1 LKIALLTQH
10 FAPDFEGG
18 TEAVVRAQA
27 RELVARGHEVL
38 VVSGTDVPHSGA
50 DVWPEEVDGV
60 RVFFLPR
67 RPGEYMDLALDRP
80 RVEALV
86 ERLVGESDVVHVHH
100 WATLTGSLV
109 RHFSPSR
116 PVVVTLHDYFLTCPR
131 YFRLPPK
138 HIERCPERGAFDP
151 CVPCVQDEVPTV
163 LPEHIAEGFV
173 LRERANQAEL
183 NAADAVI
190 VPSRTHAAG
199 LRRFLDIDESK
210 LFCVPHG
217 TNRALTRLDVPEWRG
232 EGRLRV
238 LFLGHR
244 SEVKGVHDFAA
255 ALAELPPDK
264 RERIEWILLGDEMA
278 ADFDLQLIQ
287 LAGDARISFVGN
299 YTTDTVDERIAE
311 VGAAH
316 LGVFPSRA
324 FESYGLVPDELWAC
338 GLPVWVSD
346 RGAPKE
352 RIGAAGRV
360 LPAADPRAWASA
372 LAEVLEDPDRLERER
387 RSVPERARTCVE
399 AVLELE
405 EIYGS
410 LLGG

>member
-1 LKIALLTQH
+1 MKIALLTQH

-27 RELVARGHEVL
+27 RELVARGHEVW
-38 VVSGTDVPHSGA
+38 VISGTDVSHSGA

-80 RVEALV
+80 RVQALV

-151 CVPCVQDEVPTV
+151 CVSCVQDEVPTV
-163 LPEHIAEGFV
+163 LPEHIAKGFV

-217 TNRALTRLDVPEWRG
+217 INRALTRLDVPEWRG

-278 ADFDLQLIQ
+278 ADFDRQLIQ
-287 LAGDARISFVGN
+287 LAGDARICFVGN